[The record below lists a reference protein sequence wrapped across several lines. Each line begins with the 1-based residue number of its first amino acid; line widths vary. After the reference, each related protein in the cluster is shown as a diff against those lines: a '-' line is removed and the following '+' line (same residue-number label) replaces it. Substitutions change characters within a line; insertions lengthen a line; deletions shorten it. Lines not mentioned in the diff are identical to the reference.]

1 MTVSAIVSGFKVCQA
16 RLGAKI
22 HGQKDPA
29 ADLGPMF
36 QQVVGTIFSLMET
49 HEDHWRHINESVEIP
64 LLGKEVH
71 QEAPAFEID
80 RQALVDYFRMGYGN
94 FQSIWQQVLEESDY
108 AVFKNLV
115 AGDGIDGFVLPVETW
130 VRTVYRY
137 AAAFQVT
144 PRQRI
149 KMLGTLIPLY
159 HARVASLINEL
170 KDKDADEAE
179 QLFNDQAEV
188 FEQMKD
194 YLRNIWKKG
203 G

>member
-1 MTVSAIVSGFKVCQA
+1 LLDLPVVTGEQHLRNLLVLKNA
-16 RLGAKI
+16 RSRI
-22 HGQKDPA
+22 
-29 ADLGPMF
+29 MRVF

-49 HEDHWRHINESVEIP
+49 HEDYWRRINGSVEIP
-64 LLGKEVH
+64 LLGRQVD

-80 RQALVDYFRMGYGN
+80 RHALVDYFRMGYGN
-94 FQSIWQQVLEESDY
+94 FQGIWRQMLDETDY
-108 AVFKNLV
+108 HVFKQLV
-115 AGDGIDGFVLPVETW
+115 AGDGVDDFVLPVETW

-159 HARVASLINEL
+159 HARVASLINEV
-170 KDKDADEAE
+170 KDKSADEAE

-194 YLRNIWKKG
+194 YLQAIWKKG